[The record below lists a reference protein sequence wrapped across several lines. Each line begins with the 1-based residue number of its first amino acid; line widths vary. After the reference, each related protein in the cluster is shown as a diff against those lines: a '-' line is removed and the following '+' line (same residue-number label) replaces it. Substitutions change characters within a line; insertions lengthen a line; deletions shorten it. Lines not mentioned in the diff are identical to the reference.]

1 MSHPVLL
8 DLFAGAGGA
17 AVGYALAGFHVIG
30 VDIDPQPDYPFQF
43 IQRDVMDF
51 DLGALISNSGAVAIH
66 ASPPCQAYSP
76 LNAYNKLPY
85 PDLVEPVRELLIDTT
100 LPFIIENVPQAPLLN
115 PILLCGTMFGLKLY
129 RHRHFESN
137 MALAAP
143 PHPRHV
149 ARCTRNGY
157 LPTPDAPFMTIS
169 GGKHSRA
176 WREKACEE
184 MGTPWMKTVHD
195 VSESVP
201 PSYTTFTGGQLM
213 AALRR
218 GKAVA

>member
-1 MSHPVLL
+1 MAPVLL
-8 DLFAGAGGA
+8 DLFSGAGGA

-30 VDIDPQPDYPFQF
+30 VDIDPQPDFPFGF
-43 IQRDVMDF
+43 IQADVMNL
-51 DLGALISNSGAVAIH
+51 DLGALVASSGAVAIH

-85 PDLVEPVRELLIDTT
+85 PDLVEGTRALLEATG
-100 LPFIIENVPQAPLLN
+100 LPYVIENVPQAPLLN
-115 PILLCGTMFGLKLY
+115 PIMLCGTMFGLKLY

-143 PHPRHV
+143 RHPAHV

-176 WREKACEE
+176 WRIKACAE
-184 MGTPWMKTVHD
+184 MGTPWMTTVHD
-195 VSESVP
+195 VSESIP
-201 PSYTTFTGGQLM
+201 PAYATFVGGQLM
-213 AALRR
+213 AAQRR